1 MGFSSL
7 IRSQVLASANNYT
20 NGRKGHKI
28 CKITPH
34 HMAGV
39 LSGEQCARIF
49 QNPNRQASANYCI
62 GNDGGIVGCV
72 DENNRAWTSSSSSND
87 CQAITIE
94 VSNCEIGGE
103 WKISD
108 AAWNALIK
116 LCVDICTRYDFK
128 LTYDGTPNGSLTRH
142 NMFAN
147 TNCPGQYL
155 QGKFQELANT
165 VNSILEGNSSVPS
178 TPSNVSKSNEEIAAE
193 VIAGKWG
200 NGDTRKIALTNAG
213 YDYNA
218 IQSIVNAKLS
228 GNSTTSKPKLKSID
242 EIAKEVIAGQWGNGD
257 TRKIALTNA
266 GYDYNAIQSIVNA
279 KLSGNSTTSKPKLKS
294 IDEIAKEVIAGQWGN
309 GQDRFN
315 RLAAAGY
322 DGNAVQNKVNEIL
335 GAKSVTSNKKSND
348 TIANEVIKG
357 LWGNGTERK
366 SRLQAAGYDY
376 NAIQSIVNAK
386 LK

>member
-142 NMFAN
+142 NMFTN
-147 TNCPGQYL
+147 TNCPGKYL

-193 VIAGKWG
+193 VIAGK
-200 NGDTRKIALTNAG
+200 
-213 YDYNA
+213 
-218 IQSIVNAKLS
+218 
-228 GNSTTSKPKLKSID
+228 
-242 EIAKEVIAGQWGNGD
+242 
-257 TRKIALTNA
+257 
-266 GYDYNAIQSIVNA
+266 
-279 KLSGNSTTSKPKLKS
+279 
-294 IDEIAKEVIAGQWGN
+294 WGN

>member
-147 TNCPGQYL
+147 TNCPGKYL

-178 TPSNVSKSNEEIAAE
+178 TLSNVSKSNEEIAAE

-242 EIAKEVIAGQWGNGD
+242 EIAAEVIAGKWGNGQD
-257 TRKIALTNA
+257 RFNRLAAA
-266 GYDYNAIQSIVNA
+266 GYDGNAIQSIVNA

-294 IDEIAKEVIAGQWGN
+294 IDEIAAEVIAGKWGN

>member
-94 VSNCEIGGE
+94 VSNCEIGGK

-213 YDYNA
+213 YNYNA

-228 GNSTTSKPKLKSID
+228 GNSTTSKP
-242 EIAKEVIAGQWGNGD
+242 N
-257 TRKIALTNA
+257 
-266 GYDYNAIQSIVNA
+266 
-279 KLSGNSTTSKPKLKS
+279 LKS

-366 SRLQAAGYDY
+366 SRLQAAGYNY

>member
-94 VSNCEIGGE
+94 VSNCEIGGK

-108 AAWNALIK
+108 AAWKSLVR
-116 LCVDICTRYDFK
+116 LCVNICKRYNFR

-147 TNCPGQYL
+147 TNCPGAYL
-155 QGKFQELANT
+155 QSKFPELVKEVNSQLDGGETSTPVQETKSIVDLAN
-165 VNSILEGNSSVPS
+165 
-178 TPSNVSKSNEEIAAE
+178 E
-193 VIAGKWG
+193 VIAGKYG
-200 NGDTRKIALTNAG
+200 NGEARKQALG
-213 YDYNA
+213 SLYDEVQA
-218 IQSIVNAKLS
+218 KVNEILGAKK
-228 GNSTTSKPKLKSID
+228 TESKQTLKSID
-242 EIAKEVIAGQWGNGD
+242 EVAREVING
-257 TRKIALTNA
+257 A
-266 GYDYNAIQSIVNA
+266 
-279 KLSGNSTTSKPKLKS
+279 
-294 IDEIAKEVIAGQWGN
+294 WGN

-322 DGNAVQNKVNEIL
+322 DGNAVQNRVNEIL
-335 GAKSVTSNKKSND
+335 GAKSTTSNKKSNE
-348 TIANEVIKG
+348 TIANEVIQGK
-357 LWGNGTERK
+357 WGNGDTRK
-366 SRLQAAGYDY
+366 IALTNAGYNY